1 MSKKNSNAILKNQF
15 NDFEELSEIYINFRK
30 KLKNLKT
37 KSFVVA
43 VSGGPDSLA
52 LAALTKA
59 LSYEYQ
65 YKFSYALIDH
75 KLRKNSSIEA
85 KKVKT
90 LLKKFN
96 ISINIIPNKHRI
108 LKNVQSQAR
117 LIRYKLLSNF
127 CKKKKIKTII
137 TAHNLEDQVETFF
150 IRLSRGSGLTGLS
163 GMKSLSKLDNNV
175 VLFRPLLNVKKVVL
189 IRITKKIF
197 GKYFN
202 DPSNKSKKYL
212 RTKIR
217 NLKKPLIN
225 SGVKFDQIIK
235 SINNLASSKATLDTY
250 FADIYK
256 NTTEKSKGKILVNLS
271 KFNKLNNELKMHVI
285 NKSIKILRKNYYN
298 PRSKKVDNLIK
309 HLKTKKFTKSTLA
322 GCIFHIE
329 NDNLSL
335 KVEKR

>member
-59 LSYEYQ
+59 FSYEYK
-65 YKFSYALIDH
+65 YKFFYALIDH
-75 KLRKNSSIEA
+75 KLRKNSSVEA

-96 ISINIIPNKHRI
+96 ISITIIPNKRRI

-117 LIRYKLLSNF
+117 SIRYKLLSNF
-127 CKKKKIKTII
+127 CIKKKIKTVI

-322 GCIFHIE
+322 GCIFQKE
-329 NDNLSL
+329 QDNLSL